1 MSSKTY
7 RLREFINPS
16 DERSLVVDAS
26 AGLSLGPL
34 PGMEVL
40 IPAVQPLLALID
52 GLVASPGSA
61 GKLTGRTR
69 SDGALL
75 VRSDW
80 TNAFR
85 GPDFVLPA
93 DTISHIPLLDP
104 GEALDLGA
112 SALVSYF
119 LLGFDEEIEAGCL
132 RNTVRLALEGTRV
145 GMPLIVDVQPI
156 GPRVVLRSKAIE
168 LGVSY
173 ALEGGA
179 DGVAVPWSDRESFQS
194 ILTMA
199 AGAPIWI
206 KTGDTEDAEK
216 ELGDALQMGGSGLW
230 LDQGLFA
237 LPDPKKQLEVYH
249 AQIHALQTTP

>member
-16 DERSLVVDAS
+16 DGRSLVVDAS

-34 PGMEVL
+34 PGMEEF
-40 IPAVQPLLALID
+40 IPAVQPVLPLVD

-61 GKLTGRTR
+61 SKLTGRTR
-69 SDGALL
+69 SEGALL

-80 TNAFR
+80 TNALR

-104 GEALDLGA
+104 SDALDLGA
-112 SALVSYF
+112 SALVIYF
-119 LLGFDEEIEAGCL
+119 LLGFEEQIEAGCL
-132 RNTVRLALEGTRV
+132 RNTVQLALEGTQV

-156 GPRVVLRSKAIE
+156 GPRVVLLSKAIE

-179 DGVAVPWSDRESFQS
+179 DGVSVPWTGRESFQN

-206 KTGDTEDAEK
+206 KPSALENAQT
-216 ELGDALQMGGSGLW
+216 ELGDALQMGGAGIW

-237 LPDPKKQLEVYH
+237 LPDSKAQLEAYL
-249 AQIHALQTTP
+249 AQIHTPQATA